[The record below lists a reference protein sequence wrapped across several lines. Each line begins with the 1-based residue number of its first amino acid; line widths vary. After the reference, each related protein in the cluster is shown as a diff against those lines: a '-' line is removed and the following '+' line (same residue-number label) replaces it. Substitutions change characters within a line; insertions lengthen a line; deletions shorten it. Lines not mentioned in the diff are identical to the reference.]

1 MKHSVLVVEDDNDIA
16 RLLQHHL
23 EAANFGVQ
31 TFGSATGVIEAAE
44 DKVPSLFL
52 LDIMIPGGSG
62 LDLCRQIRQNRL
74 LASTPVMFLTAR
86 GSESDRVTGLDIGG
100 DDYITKPFSPRELV
114 ARVKAV
120 LRRFERPLHPAKI
133 SAGDI
138 EIDSGA
144 MTVAVRGT
152 SIETTATEFRLL
164 EYLARHSG
172 KVFTR
177 DQLLD
182 AVWRDRQYVTE
193 RSIDVYVRRLREK
206 IEQQPDDP
214 VYLRTVRGAG
224 YRFETPK

>member
-1 MKHSVLVVEDDNDIA
+1 
-16 RLLQHHL
+16 
-23 EAANFGVQ
+23 
-31 TFGSATGVIEAAE
+31 
-44 DKVPSLFL
+44 
-52 LDIMIPGGSG
+52 
-62 LDLCRQIRQNRL
+62 
-74 LASTPVMFLTAR
+74 
-86 GSESDRVTGLDIGG
+86 
-100 DDYITKPFSPRELV
+100 
-114 ARVKAV
+114 
-120 LRRFERPLHPAKI
+120 
-133 SAGDI
+133 
-138 EIDSGA
+138 

-214 VYLRTVRGAG
+214 LYLRTVRGAG